1 MLFGGKKEP
10 AQQTAAASVPPGG
23 NIFDTKTDS
32 FEADVIR
39 ASMTT
44 PVLVDFWAPWCG
56 PCKQLGPVLESAVNA
71 AGGKVKMAKI
81 NIDENPELAQAM
93 RAQSVPTVFA
103 FFQGQPVT
111 AFTGA
116 RPASEIK
123 MLIDQL
129 SKMATQAKPDA
140 LNVPETLTLAA
151 KAMAEGDVQKAQ
163 ALYAQILAQDEND
176 VAAYGGLVRSFIA
189 TGDLEQAQYMI
200 EDAPEAII
208 KNPQFAA
215 IKTAVEV
222 AASVPGAAELGK
234 LEKAVAK
241 DENDHQARFDYALAL
256 FGAGQHSAAI
266 DQLLDIMRRDRGWED
281 DKARAQIVKFFDAMG
296 PSDPETVAG
305 RRKLSTLLFS

>member
-10 AQQTAAASVPPGG
+10 AQNTATAS
-23 NIFDTKTDS
+23 NADIFDVSADT
-32 FEADVIR
+32 FENDVIK

-56 PCKQLGPVLESAVNA
+56 PCKQLGPVLETAVQG
-71 AGGKVKMAKI
+71 AGGKVRLAKI

-93 RAQSVPTVFA
+93 RVQSVPTVFA

-140 LNVPETLTLAA
+140 INVAAILPLAA
-151 KAMAEGDVQKAQ
+151 QAMAEGDVQKAQ
-163 ALYAQILAQDEND
+163 ALYAQILTQDENN

-189 TGDLEQAQYMI
+189 AGDLEQAQYMI
-200 EDAPEAII
+200 DDAPEAIA
-208 KNPQFAA
+208 KNPLFEAVR
-215 IKTAVEV
+215 TAVEV
-222 AASVPGAAELGK
+222 AAAAPGTAELGR
-234 LEKAVAK
+234 LEKAVAGN
-241 DENDHQARFDYALAL
+241 ENDYQARFDYALAL
-256 FGAGQHSAAI
+256 FSAGQRSDAI
-266 DQLLDIMRRDRGWED
+266 DQLLEIMRRNRAWED

-296 PSDPETVAG
+296 PADPETMAG
-305 RRKLSTLLFS
+305 RRKLSSLLFS